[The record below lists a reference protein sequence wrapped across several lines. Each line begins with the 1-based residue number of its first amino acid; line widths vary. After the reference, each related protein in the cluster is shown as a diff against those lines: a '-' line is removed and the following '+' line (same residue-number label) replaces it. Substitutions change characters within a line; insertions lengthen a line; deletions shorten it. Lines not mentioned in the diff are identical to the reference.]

1 MSILPAPSFLVTW
14 PPASPSLEK
23 SWHRGCF
30 PLPRAERE
38 RGTKQLSKALSLA
51 LLPPVMVVSQSG
63 LQPDWLSV
71 RLVSN
76 LSFPVPSYPSSPV
89 LQVMREIL
97 ALTGLQEKLNCF
109 FEEGRFEIQNL
120 RWCKSKVNL
129 RPKAEDDF
137 GSQNTSLMSLIA
149 WVTPN
154 YQAVSSMIPC
164 CCELQL
170 PAASHHWL
178 GCLEARSVETAS
190 VWEFPK
196 SQRICTWV
204 RTDLVFTLP
213 IYQQTGVN

>member
-1 MSILPAPSFLVTW
+1 MSILPALSFLVTW

-63 LQPDWLSV
+63 LQPVPLLPCPFLSLQPSPSGDEGDLGFDWT
-71 RLVSN
+71 
-76 LSFPVPSYPSSPV
+76 PGKTYW
-89 LQVMREIL
+89 
-97 ALTGLQEKLNCF
+97 F